1 MPCSH
6 CGRIGHNIKT
16 CPNISEPK
24 VLKNNIKKNK
34 KKKKIKYDK
43 YSILNYYKDK
53 IEIPL
58 IMEYNKNK
66 KSKNGENEAKQLI
79 LIKNNIINDTFS
91 GQKIKN
97 SLKDKYNIEIINIEI
112 IAGRGKHYDL
122 LLHTNL
128 INSDNNPIKYKVEYK
143 GNYKLYEIKL
153 DLPPWYNG
161 VQFYNGDPK
170 PFTILYKYSK
180 EWYNKFINNDEYMLP
195 YCIVNSKPTYDIWLK
210 DAFKQGKN
218 TIPFMLEFIDN
229 FCKKKGKKTSML
241 EERIIFNE
249 SFNISENDLEILK
262 NEISPIY
269 KKIMREKELWLQI
282 TGNIDD
288 PNEFNVNW
296 TKGMV
301 LTKIPELKNITIK
314 TITPDIKFNCECEKI
329 CNCQNNVCECIPF
342 IFEAHLRWGYG
353 QGFSNLRLDFK

>member
-53 IEIPL
+53 IEISL

-79 LIKNNIINDTFS
+79 LIKNNIINDTLS

-97 SLKDKYNIEIINIEI
+97 SLKDKYSIEIINIEI

-143 GNYKLYEIKL
+143 GNYKLCEIKL

-218 TIPFMLEFIDN
+218 TIPFMLEFIVN

-314 TITPDIKFNCECEKI
+314 TLTPDIKFNCECEKI